1 MIKFLII
8 FLFLFT
14 NLIKAENNIDLIIVN
29 KKKRNM
35 MLHSDGKIV
44 ETYNIS
50 LGFEPVGKKIKRGDG
65 KTPEGLYFIENK
77 IRESAFFLAFR
88 QRQ

>member
-1 MIKFLII
+1 M
-8 FLFLFT
+8 
-14 NLIKAENNIDLIIVN
+14 V
-29 KKKRNM
+29 
-35 MLHSDGKIV
+35 LHSDGKVI

-77 IRESAFFLAFR
+77 LKESAFFFGLKDFLP
-88 QRQ
+88 